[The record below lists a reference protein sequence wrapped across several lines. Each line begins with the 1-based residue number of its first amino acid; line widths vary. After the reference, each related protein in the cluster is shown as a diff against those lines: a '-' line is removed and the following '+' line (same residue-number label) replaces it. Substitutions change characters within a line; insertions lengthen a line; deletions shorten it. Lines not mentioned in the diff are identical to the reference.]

1 MGISLAN
8 GDIRTKWGAVR
19 VRSKDSQRVLLM
31 VAAELGEMTELKR
44 TEDQEAKTIK
54 GKTDKSDRA
63 TLKIIHVFS
72 FG

>member
-1 MGISLAN
+1 
-8 GDIRTKWGAVR
+8 
-19 VRSKDSQRVLLM
+19 M

-54 GKTDKSDRA
+54 GKTDKSDRV